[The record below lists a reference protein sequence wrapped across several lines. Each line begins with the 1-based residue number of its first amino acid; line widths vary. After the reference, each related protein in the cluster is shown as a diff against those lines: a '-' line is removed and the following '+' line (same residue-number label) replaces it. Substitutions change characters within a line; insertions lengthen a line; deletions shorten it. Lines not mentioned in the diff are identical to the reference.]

1 MRAHALPEVRE
12 YADLMLEELR
22 KVIPSFL
29 KRLDVPERGV
39 AWTEYLRATKGATG
53 ELVSSMLEQHR
64 DEPIESVRLVDFDPE
79 GEQRVLEA
87 IVFANSNASHD
98 DVVKGVAVMG
108 PDERTRLFAAYVGE
122 RGNRRHRPGRAFEA
136 TDYRFELV
144 TDYGAFRD
152 LQRHRLLSIEW
163 QPLTVELGYDVP
175 ASCAKPASATASK
188 SHCNVQRNC
197 SMTCATSSPNRASTA
212 SRSRFASA
220 TRCR

>member
-79 GEQRVLEA
+79 
-87 IVFANSNASHD
+87 ASSEYSR
-98 DVVKGVAVMG
+98 
-108 PDERTRLFAAYVGE
+108 PSSSPIRTLR
-122 RGNRRHRPGRAFEA
+122 
-136 TDYRFELV
+136 T
-144 TDYGAFRD
+144 T
-152 LQRHRLLSIEW
+152 
-163 QPLTVELGYDVP
+163 
-175 ASCAKPASATASK
+175 
-188 SHCNVQRNC
+188 
-197 SMTCATSSPNRASTA
+197 TSSRV
-212 SRSRFASA
+212 SR
-220 TRCR
+220 